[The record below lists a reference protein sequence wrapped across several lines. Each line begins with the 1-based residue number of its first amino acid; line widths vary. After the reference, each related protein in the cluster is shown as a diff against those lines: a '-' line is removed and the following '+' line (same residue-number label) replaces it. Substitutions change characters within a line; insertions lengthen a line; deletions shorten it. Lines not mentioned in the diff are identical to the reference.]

1 MRDLIPYELEYLF
14 SYAADCDP
22 NFEVYDPSIFGGFRL
37 TGYIVGGWVKGDK
50 INGKLKPFGGD
61 WCHGTPNGTQNV
73 NVRAT
78 IETDD
83 GAKIYMPYQGRNDI
97 GGYEDVLKYKKFI
110 FPEQVRNAIHYQL
123 ETDDPCYEW
132 LNHTFCIGFGVAKFT
147 DPVVV
152 RYDVYAVRTKK

>member
-1 MRDLIPYELEYLF
+1 MPDIRHGHVKRKEQNLMRDLIPYELEYLF

-110 FPEQVRNAIHYQL
+110 FPEQVRNPLSARDRRSALRMAQPYLLHRL
-123 ETDDPCYEW
+123 RC
-132 LNHTFCIGFGVAKFT
+132 
-147 DPVVV
+147 
-152 RYDVYAVRTKK
+152 R

>member
-1 MRDLIPYELEYLF
+1 MCIRD
-14 SYAADCDP
+14 S
-22 NFEVYDPSIFGGFRL
+22 
-37 TGYIVGGWVKGDK
+37 
-50 INGKLKPFGGD
+50 
-61 WCHGTPNGTQNV
+61 
-73 NVRAT
+73 
-78 IETDD
+78 
-83 GAKIYMPYQGRNDI
+83 YMPYQGRNDI

-123 ETDDPCYEW
+123 ETDDPRYEW